1 MPLAGQLV
9 RARTASGLSQDD
21 LANALGVTRT
31 MISYWEAGKRSPND
45 RQIAALSQLL
55 RVPIS
60 VLLGYEEPAPAPDV
74 AQMLLRGADQEVPE
88 EALHG
93 LSDFVAFLENFA
105 TLAKEANFPIRG
117 MHQSPFI
124 STAAFDSAEDAR
136 RKSEEVRAHLRL
148 GLGPVGDIDAVC
160 DLLGI
165 TVYRSNLGIDL
176 TRTISGAFLHHPEV
190 GFAILVNLAMTP
202 GRRRFTIAHELAH
215 ALFHSTDNL
224 YLVST
229 ATKSPRERFADSFA
243 GEFLMPTEGIRR
255 VMEEQGFGPRIDD
268 PAEVI
273 YLQRFFDVSFVTALV
288 RLRQAKFI
296 TQKQFDTFK
305 LIRPVVLARSLGYEI
320 ADEEYEPQPN
330 NWRLERFPPR
340 FRRLLRVA
348 VRHSVISV
356 PSVAALTQLSIDE
369 VADLVKEDVA
379 TADHGTEELAELH
392 EFEVTGVAGAA

>member
-45 RQIAALSQLL
+45 RQVAALSQLL

-60 VLLGYEEPAPAPDV
+60 VLLGHEEPAPAPDV
-74 AQMLLRGADQEVPE
+74 AQMLLRGADQEVPD

-105 TLAKEANFPIRG
+105 TLAKEAKFPIRG

-124 STAAFDSAEDAR
+124 SSAAFDSADDAR

-148 GLGPVGDIDAVC
+148 GLGPIGNIDAVC

-165 TVYRSNLGIDL
+165 TVYKSNLGSDL

-215 ALFHSTDNL
+215 ALFHSTDNQ

-229 ATKSPRERFADSFA
+229 AAKSPRERFADSFA

-273 YLQRFFDVSFVTALV
+273 YLQRFFDVSFITALV

-296 TQKQFDTFK
+296 TQQHFDSFK
-305 LIRPVVLARSLGYEI
+305 LVRPVVLARSLGYEI
-320 ADEEYEPQPN
+320 ADEEYEPQPD
-330 NWRLERFPPR
+330 NWSLERFPPR

-348 VRHSVISV
+348 VRRGVISV
-356 PSVAALTQLSIDE
+356 PSVTALTQLSIDE
-369 VADLVKEDVA
+369 VADLVKEDVV
-379 TADHGTEELAELH
+379 TADQGTEELAELH

>member
-9 RARTASGLSQDD
+9 RARAASGLNQDD

-31 MISYWEAGKRSPND
+31 MISYWEAGTRSPND
-45 RQIAALSQLL
+45 RQITALSRLL

-60 VLLGYEEPAPAPDV
+60 VLLGHEEPAPAPDV
-74 AQMLLRGADQEVPE
+74 AQMLLRGADQEVPN

-93 LSDFVAFLENFA
+93 LSDFVAFLENYA
-105 TLAKEANFPIRG
+105 ALAGEARFPIRG
-117 MHQSPFI
+117 MHQSPFV
-124 STAAFDSAEDAR
+124 SAAAFDSAEDTR
-136 RKSEEVRAHLRL
+136 RKAEEVRAHLRL

-165 TVYRSNLGIDL
+165 TVYRSSLGGDL

-190 GFAILVNLAMTP
+190 GFAILVNLDMTP

-215 ALFHSTDNL
+215 ALFHSTDSL

-229 ATKSPRERFADSFA
+229 AAKSPRERFADSFA
-243 GEFLMPTEGIRR
+243 GEFLMPAEGIRR

-268 PAEVI
+268 PAEII
-273 YLQRFFDVSFVTALV
+273 YLQRFFEVSFVTALV
-288 RLRQAKFI
+288 RLRQARFI
-296 TQKQFDTFK
+296 TSPQFDRFK
-305 LIRPVVLARSLGYEI
+305 LVRPVALARSLGYEI
-320 ADEEYEPQPN
+320 ADEEYEPQPD

-340 FRRLLRVA
+340 FRRLLRAA
-348 VRHSVISV
+348 VRRDVISV
-356 PSVAALTQLSIDE
+356 PSVAAMTHLSIGE

-379 TADHGTEELAELH
+379 TADQGTEELAELY
-392 EFEVTGVAGAA
+392 EFQVTGVAGAA

>member
-31 MISYWEAGKRSPND
+31 MISYWETGKRSPND
-45 RQIAALSQLL
+45 RQVVALSQLL

-60 VLLGYEEPAPAPDV
+60 VLLGHEEPAPAPDV
-74 AQMLLRGADQEVPE
+74 ARMLLRGADQEIPD

-93 LSDFVAFLENFA
+93 LRDFLAFLENFA
-105 TLAKEANFPIRG
+105 TLAKEAELPIRG
-117 MHQSPFI
+117 MYQSPFI
-124 STAAFDSAEDAR
+124 SAAAFGSADDAR
-136 RKSEEVRAHLRL
+136 RKAEEVRAYLRL
-148 GLGPVGDIDAVC
+148 GLGPIGDIDAVC
-160 DLLGI
+160 DLLRI
-165 TVYRSNLGIDL
+165 TVYKSNLGVDL

-215 ALFHSTDNL
+215 ALFHSANER
-224 YLVST
+224 YFVST

-273 YLQRFFDVSFVTALV
+273 YLQRFFDVSFITALV
-288 RLRQAKFI
+288 RLRQARLL
-296 TQKQFDTFK
+296 TPEQFDSFK
-305 LIRPVVLARSLGYEI
+305 LVRPVVLARSLGYEV
-320 ADEEYEPQPN
+320 ADEEYGPQPD

-340 FRRLLRVA
+340 FRRLLREA
-348 VRHSVISV
+348 VRKRVISV

-369 VADLVKEDVA
+369 VADLVKDDVV
-379 TADHGTEELAELH
+379 TADQGTRELAELR
-392 EFEVTGVAGAA
+392 EFEVTGVAEVT